1 MGFRM
6 QEKPRLWLGVRGGAE
21 GTQETFAEEAS
32 APKQFG
38 ARRLVPLPDK
48 ESPAE
53 AGLQAIKTQCRD
65 LQQDQAIF

>member
-1 MGFRM
+1 MRRREFIT
-6 QEKPRLWLGVRGGAE
+6 LIGGA
-21 GTQETFAEEAS
+21 AAARPLMA

-53 AGLQAIKTQCRD
+53 AGQVHPGRKIKMKRTNTNSKLR
-65 LQQDQAIF
+65 LF